1 MVHCPSRAPTRSWSL
16 LPQPGHLPPAPAAR
30 LPRTGANPG
39 TRAGKTRSGRT
50 AGSESAGACG
60 GLARRVR
67 PLPAELA
74 VRSRGPSGAGPHLGL
89 RGGLAR
95 SWELSAD
102 RRPGLWAA
110 GRQCAGQPA
119 AGGHGG
125 GSGGAGGDAA
135 LAGGAARQYP
145 GPRGHGECRGPAVRE
160 EGEAPWRR
168 LRGGRDPDRPQGGPG
183 FRARTWGSHAWA
195 RGTCPVRWS
204 DRGGPGSFLL
214 A

>member
-1 MVHCPSRAPTRSWSL
+1 MFNALRKPAAGLFCPSLDTSRRRL
-16 LPQPGHLPPAPAAR
+16 LFASPPRRKPNTVRPFASVRRPEAGRRGAEPEVKPRPSAAPAVR

-74 VRSRGPSGAGPHLGL
+74 VRFRGRAAPGPAR
-89 RGGLAR
+89 RGRAVWRGLAR

-102 RRPGLWAA
+102 RRPRLWAA

-125 GSGGAGGDAA
+125 GSEGAGGDAA

-145 GPRGHGECRGPAVRE
+145 GPRGHVSRCPLVDSRGEE
-160 EGEAPWRR
+160 
-168 LRGGRDPDRPQGGPG
+168 
-183 FRARTWGSHAWA
+183 TSY
-195 RGTCPVRWS
+195 S
-204 DRGGPGSFLL
+204 
-214 A
+214 